1 MPTSKPEEVPP
12 AAADAAPAPTTANAD
27 PATAPPATTGGP
39 PVPAGGAGAGAGGP
53 GAGGAAG
60 GGAGGAGGAGAGNS
74 FQTASLYI
82 GDLLPEVN
90 EGLLFEIFNAVG
102 PVASIR
108 VCRDAVTRRSLG
120 YAYVNYHQVSD
131 AERAL
136 DSMNFTDIKGKPCR
150 IMWSQRDPSV
160 RRSGVGNIF
169 VKNLHEGIDNKQLYD
184 TFSLFGNIL
193 SCKVVCD
200 RESGQSKGYGY
211 VHYETNE
218 AAKSAIEKLDGMLID
233 GKEVQV
239 GAFMRRDNRPDAQAF
254 TNCFV
259 KNIPFEWDEKKLRS
273 EFEKFGEIMSVT
285 VSMGRRKRFPKKK
298 AVVEKKEEQKEENG
312 EGEKKE
318 ESVEGEDKPRAVSPE
333 PKEEAKEAEPVKEE
347 EPKAAEPKAEEEPK
361 PAKEEPKK
369 PISNEPE
376 SLGFG
381 FVNFVTHESAVAAV
395 KEMNDKEY
403 IVTEDGEET
412 TKAIFV
418 GRAQK
423 KAERERELRAKYE
436 TEKMDRIAKFQGVNL
451 YVKNLDD
458 TVNDDILRDEFSAM
472 GTITSARVMRDLKTG
487 VSRGFGFV
495 CFSTPEDSTRA
506 VNEMNGK
513 IISGKPIFVALAQRR
528 DVRRAQLEAQ
538 HNSQVGGPG
547 RGGNMGGNQPG
558 APGQPGMMRGPMG
571 GPMGGYPGAVPM
583 YMPRPGGPGGM
594 QPSYP
599 VVPQMMG
606 GAGRGGYAMQGGQ
619 GGPGGPRGGPGGYG
633 PMQGYGMMPSQPG
646 RGGRGGAMGRGG
658 RGPHQGRGGPS
669 GPYGRGRGGP
679 NVGGPGGHQQP
690 IKFNQQAR
698 NAGPGGAPGP
708 QAGPGMVPPPGA
720 PVPPQ
725 PPVQGAPPPQEQ
737 QQAPPTAGG
746 APPSGG
752 PAPPSAAPEQLTPA
766 ALASATPEVQ
776 KNMIGERLYPLIHQ
790 SQPELAGKI
799 TGMLLEMDNSEL
811 LHLLESPEALGAKIQ
826 EALQVLEAHSA
837 AEK

>member
-1 MPTSKPEEVPP
+1 MSSVKPEEPTPV
-12 AAADAAPAPTTANAD
+12 AAADAAPAAVPEAKA
-27 PATAPPATTGGP
+27 AAESTAPAPAPSSTAATG
-39 PVPAGGAGAGAGGP
+39 
-53 GAGGAAG
+53 G
-60 GGAGGAGGAGAGNS
+60 GGANANNFHS
-74 FQTASLYI
+74 ASLYI

-193 SCKVVCD
+193 SCKVVTD
-200 RESGQSKGYGY
+200 KETGLSKGYGY

-218 AAKSAIEKLDGMLID
+218 AAASAIEKLDGMLID

-239 GAFMRRDNRPDAQAF
+239 GVFMRRDNRPDAQAF
-254 TNCFV
+254 TNCFL
-259 KNIPFEWDEKKLRS
+259 KNIPLEWDEKRLTE
-273 EFEKFGEIMSVT
+273 EFEKFGEIVSVT
-285 VSMGRRKRFPKKK
+285 ISMGRRKRFPKKVK
-298 AVVEKKEEQKEENG
+298 AAEKQKEEKKEEESEAEVVEKKEEG
-312 EGEKKE
+312 D
-318 ESVEGEDKPRAVSPE
+318 DKPRAVSPE
-333 PKEEAKEAEPVKEE
+333 PTEEAEKDKEEPSKEDE
-347 EPKAAEPKAEEEPK
+347 KAEEPTPAK
-361 PAKEEPKK
+361 PAEEPA
-369 PISNEPE
+369 SNKPE

-381 FVNFVTHESAVAAV
+381 FVNFLTHESAAAAV
-395 KEMNDKEY
+395 KEMNDKEFT
-403 IVTEDGEET
+403 VTEDGET
-412 TKAIFV
+412 IQKVLFV

-436 TEKMDRIAKFQGVNL
+436 SEKMDRIAKFQGVNL

-458 TVNDDILRDEFSAM
+458 TVGDDVLRDEFSAM

-513 IISGKPIFVALAQRR
+513 IIAGKPIFVALAQRR

-538 HNSQVGGPG
+538 HNNQGGGPG
-547 RGGNMGGNQPG
+547 RGGNMGGGQPG

-583 YMPRPGGPGGM
+583 YMPRPGPGGM

-606 GAGRGGYAMQGGQ
+606 GAGRGGYGMQQ
-619 GGPGGPRGGPGGYG
+619 GGPGQQRGGPGGYG
-633 PMQGYGMMPSQPG
+633 PMQGYGMMPAQPG
-646 RGGRGGAMGRGG
+646 RGGRGAMGRGG
-658 RGPHQGRGGPS
+658 RGPHQGRGGPA
-669 GPYGRGRGGP
+669 GPYGRGRGP
-679 NVGGPGGHQQP
+679 AQGHQQP
-690 IKFNQQAR
+690 IKFSQQAR
-698 NAGPGGAPGP
+698 NAGPAPP
-708 QAGPGMVPPPGA
+708 QGGPGMVPPGGA
-720 PVPPQ
+720 PVPSQ
-725 PPVQGAPPPQEQ
+725 PSAQQPGEGAPAAQ
-737 QQAPPTAGG
+737 QQAPPAAG
-746 APPSGG
+746 APSTGG
-752 PAPPSAAPEQLTPA
+752 PSPPAAASEHLTPS

-790 SQPELAGKI
+790 TQPELAGKI

-826 EALQVLEAHSA
+826 EALQVLEAHNATSD
-837 AEK
+837 K